1 MNAFTETPSW
11 FASCWQIPLPLY
23 FLLSRMA
30 AISCPDNVNL
40 CMLWLHFFV
49 LHLQSHI
56 AEQEPIPDGGN
67 LTILQMWEQA
77 GLLPPNMVNKTIGN
91 QMLHTGTVLLVVVP
105 YIRNHNFRE
114 SPSISK
120 TKIHNFCNFTWS
132 HNLWSQ
138 LCTKINVCSL
148 SAWCFCP
155 RWADSSYWIQALIV
169 TTRRTIRT
177 VTIAFEII
185 VHLVTE
191 NGTKKNFSSKFVQ
204 EEIFM
209 GRHWKTFSS
218 IANHHNSVVLK

>member
-1 MNAFTETPSW
+1 MRSQRYQVGLHRVDKFLSLCIFYCRGW
-11 FASCWQIPLPLY
+11 LP
-23 FLLSRMA
+23 FLALIMSM
-30 AISCPDNVNL
+30 SVWL
-40 CMLWLHFFV
+40 LWLHSFV

-91 QMLHTGTVLLVVVP
+91 QMLHTGTVLPVVVP

-169 TTRRTIRT
+169 TTTRTTRT
-177 VTIAFEII
+177 VTIALQII
-185 VHLVTE
+185 DHL
-191 NGTKKNFSSKFVQ
+191 
-204 EEIFM
+204 
-209 GRHWKTFSS
+209 
-218 IANHHNSVVLK
+218 